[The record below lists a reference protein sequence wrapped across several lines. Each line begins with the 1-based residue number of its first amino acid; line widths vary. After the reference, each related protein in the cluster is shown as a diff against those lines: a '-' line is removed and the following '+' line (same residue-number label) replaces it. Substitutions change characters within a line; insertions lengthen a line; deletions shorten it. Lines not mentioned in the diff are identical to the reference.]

1 MKKLMLQNVILVLT
15 MAAASSVS
23 AHSSLPISQAN
34 TVCSYKAVYTINKK
48 KQSSKALYQSSKN
61 KECQRLVALIQEWH
75 NLCAGRNCRQKTA
88 LLV

>member
-48 KQSSKALYQSSKN
+48 KQSS
-61 KECQRLVALIQEWH
+61 E
-75 NLCAGRNCRQKTA
+75 NLQKLCIKVQKIRSVSA
-88 LLV
+88 